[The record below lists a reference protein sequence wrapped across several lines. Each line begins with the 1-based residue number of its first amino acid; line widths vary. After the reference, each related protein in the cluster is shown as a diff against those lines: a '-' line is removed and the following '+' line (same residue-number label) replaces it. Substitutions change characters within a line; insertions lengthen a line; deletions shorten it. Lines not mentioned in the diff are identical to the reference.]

1 VAGRLGE
8 SATSGVGESLPLIN
22 ATVQIGG
29 TAFFPLLNNNAKNTV
44 RMLHSDGS
52 CAAAANGV
60 SPTPVIACF
69 AAQFDNVNDLQG
81 GILDIND
88 LEDKRANNNNLD
100 SITTVV
106 QGIRTNLGVD
116 KSAVGIFEDGSGTGA
131 SQYRI
136 RVTNLG
142 PDATTAN
149 FTITDP
155 QPANVIF
162 ESVVA
167 NADWNC
173 SSITPTLS
181 CTYVGASLP
190 ATGTNFKDLLL
201 NVTENGIAGQNI
213 TNTVSVATG
222 PFNFDTVPGND
233 SDTDITTIQ
242 SPPAAGTEKFL
253 LSVSSTSTTGATIG
267 GLTFENN
274 DLIIYD
280 PVSDTAVSFFD
291 NSALGYSVDDPNAVH
306 LLPNGQV
313 ILSANGNS
321 TIGSNNLAFQ
331 PNDLVKYDPITNLA
345 TTFFNGDDYPETTGV
360 NIDAAYVLDN
370 GDIIFSTASDV
381 ATGIGWSDS
390 DLVRFDGTNFSI
402 YLNAEDTDVFGAG
415 AANVDALYI
424 KVDPTDATAV
434 LDKFDLSSDNE
445 GTVISDDNIV
455 FGRDDVV
462 EFTIDTKDGGG
473 QPDATSAENLFFGNL
488 ATGIF
493 TANDANRRLN
503 ALHTLETGYLGLFAI
518 TQSQGGTACEA
529 GKVTISKLQGLS
541 STIDTDYYGSI
552 RLTTSTGTGTWTLD
566 SGSGTL
572 VDTTTNDG
580 QATYTFVPGDNGSV
594 TLSLGVEV
602 ATASIDINVT
612 NGIVTE
618 GAADDPLTFNPVV
631 TVVSYKDLFDTAA
644 FDTNDGASWANSW
657 QEIDDANGVNGA
669 NSGAGVAAGNIRIGS
684 GRLSLTSNASTDATG
699 RDPSL
704 TRRVD
709 LTSYTVTEDVFL
721 NFSYSYSSINT
732 SDSIVVEVSDDN
744 GSNWTQLA
752 AYTGF
757 SGTNA
762 SAITQ
767 SLNVS
772 TIGGTINDFT
782 NNLDIR
788 FRVANGYILAATFNV
803 LQVELR
809 TGSTDCN
816 AGSAFDHYEI
826 RIGGVT
832 GPAST
837 VVNGISCLRSEILIS
852 GHNGGDILTAPN
864 EMVTLRAFD
873 ENGVGRGSWAKAASS
888 LGAFVE
894 SGTLTDGTATYTFP
908 LNATQALFYYNYTN
922 PILTNDAFEDINFN
936 VVGSVVVDSQEDP
949 TLRMSPVIIK
959 FTNESNGLSDDFPN
973 QISGKSSNALPNS
986 SILTMQVLT
995 TSETDP
1001 SVCAPFVAPG
1011 QAFDF
1016 SFALECIDADTCNSG
1031 SLTNPATVNGTP
1043 IANVDSNG
1051 GANAVA
1057 YTNNVPLTF
1066 ATLAGK
1072 TAAPIVLNYQ
1082 DAGNV
1087 QLHASFDIPLNLDP
1101 TNIAARPAGAGT
1113 PLFASTNVFTVR
1125 PFGFDIDFSNDRANN
1140 LPNGDLSAATDS
1152 DSSRFAVAAIGFD
1165 TTITAVQYQLADD
1178 ANLDGVPDDGA
1189 ILADNLTTP
1198 NFGNDSTR
1206 ANYKVGVSSVTV
1218 APPGGFGTLTDS
1230 DFNGNGFVNGSQ
1242 THTMTFDEVG
1252 IIDLSAELQTSGG
1265 TSANYLDWGAG
1276 ISGSVDN
1283 VGRFYAASL
1292 QLEPATIPII
1302 SRPLTKLQSM
1312 CIMPSNDFTYMG
1324 EDFAIAGI
1332 LEAQN
1337 AVGARLRNYVDG
1349 YAKLDNTDLVGAFSA
1364 FVQLTG
1370 PDTNLSSRIAASTVS
1385 APAIAWP
1392 ANSVAEA
1399 NRGRGTLSGNLKF
1412 NRQAS
1417 GVEDGPF
1424 PAVSIGMSTQDSDA
1438 AALELGVDL
1447 DEVLPLANDTAL
1459 IGSEAFRYGR
1469 LLVENAYGPEEEPLD
1484 IPLQIQ
1490 YWDGAEFVVNTLDSC
1505 TTLFYDAT
1513 SGNAADRSLRL
1524 LTDVGSFE
1532 VNLSSGET
1540 VIEPD
1545 SVGVADV
1552 VVSILNGETKFAS
1565 TADVDGDSQADD
1577 RPFSASAPGLGNEGS
1592 AIVEFNLLDPQL
1604 PYLLDFLSYDWRT
1617 SGELED
1623 ETQDGDY
1630 TDNPRSRVEFGSYRG
1645 HDRVINWQE
1654 IYIGPTLGTP

>member
-1 VAGRLGE
+1 
-8 SATSGVGESLPLIN
+8 
-22 ATVQIGG
+22 
-29 TAFFPLLNNNAKNTV
+29 
-44 RMLHSDGS
+44 M
-52 CAAAANGV
+52 
-60 SPTPVIACF
+60 
-69 AAQFDNVNDLQG
+69 
-81 GILDIND
+81 
-88 LEDKRANNNNLD
+88 
-100 SITTVV
+100 
-106 QGIRTNLGVD
+106 
-116 KSAVGIFEDGSGTGA
+116 
-131 SQYRI
+131 
-136 RVTNLG
+136 
-142 PDATTAN
+142 
-149 FTITDP
+149 
-155 QPANVIF
+155 
-162 ESVVA
+162 
-167 NADWNC
+167 
-173 SSITPTLS
+173 
-181 CTYVGASLP
+181 
-190 ATGTNFKDLLL
+190 
-201 NVTENGIAGQNI
+201 
-213 TNTVSVATG
+213 
-222 PFNFDTVPGND
+222 
-233 SDTDITTIQ
+233 
-242 SPPAAGTEKFL
+242 
-253 LSVSSTSTTGATIG
+253 
-267 GLTFENN
+267 
-274 DLIIYD
+274 
-280 PVSDTAVSFFD
+280 
-291 NSALGYSVDDPNAVH
+291 
-306 LLPNGQV
+306 
-313 ILSANGNS
+313 
-321 TIGSNNLAFQ
+321 
-331 PNDLVKYDPITNLA
+331 
-345 TTFFNGDDYPETTGV
+345 
-360 NIDAAYVLDN
+360 
-370 GDIIFSTASDV
+370 
-381 ATGIGWSDS
+381 
-390 DLVRFDGTNFSI
+390 
-402 YLNAEDTDVFGAG
+402 
-415 AANVDALYI
+415 
-424 KVDPTDATAV
+424 
-434 LDKFDLSSDNE
+434 
-445 GTVISDDNIV
+445 
-455 FGRDDVV
+455 
-462 EFTIDTKDGGG
+462 
-473 QPDATSAENLFFGNL
+473 
-488 ATGIF
+488 
-493 TANDANRRLN
+493 
-503 ALHTLETGYLGLFAI
+503 
-518 TQSQGGTACEA
+518 
-529 GKVTISKLQGLS
+529 
-541 STIDTDYYGSI
+541 
-552 RLTTSTGTGTWTLD
+552 
-566 SGSGTL
+566 
-572 VDTTTNDG
+572 
-580 QATYTFVPGDNGSV
+580 
-594 TLSLGVEV
+594 
-602 ATASIDINVT
+602 
-612 NGIVTE
+612 
-618 GAADDPLTFNPVV
+618 
-631 TVVSYKDLFDTAA
+631 
-644 FDTNDGASWANSW
+644 
-657 QEIDDANGVNGA
+657 
-669 NSGAGVAAGNIRIGS
+669 
-684 GRLSLTSNASTDATG
+684 
-699 RDPSL
+699 
-704 TRRVD
+704 
-709 LTSYTVTEDVFL
+709 
-721 NFSYSYSSINT
+721 
-732 SDSIVVEVSDDN
+732 
-744 GSNWTQLA
+744 
-752 AYTGF
+752 
-757 SGTNA
+757 
-762 SAITQ
+762 
-767 SLNVS
+767 
-772 TIGGTINDFT
+772 
-782 NNLDIR
+782 
-788 FRVANGYILAATFNV
+788 
-803 LQVELR
+803 
-809 TGSTDCN
+809 
-816 AGSAFDHYEI
+816 
-826 RIGGVT
+826 
-832 GPAST
+832 
-837 VVNGISCLRSEILIS
+837 
-852 GHNGGDILTAPN
+852 
-864 EMVTLRAFD
+864 
-873 ENGVGRGSWAKAASS
+873 
-888 LGAFVE
+888 
-894 SGTLTDGTATYTFP
+894 
-908 LNATQALFYYNYTN
+908 
-922 PILTNDAFEDINFN
+922 TNDAFEDINFN

-1011 QAFDF
+1011 QTFDF

-1031 SLTNPATVNGTP
+1031 SLTNPTTVNGTT

-1066 ATLAGK
+1066 ATLASK

-1087 QLHASFDIPLNLDP
+1087 QLHASFDIPLSLDP
-1101 TNIAARPAGAGT
+1101 NNIAARPAGANT

-1140 LPNGDLSAATDS
+1140 LPNGNVSAATDAN
-1152 DSSRFAVAAIGFD
+1152 SSRFAVAAIGFD
-1165 TTITAVQYQLADD
+1165 TTVTAVQYQLADD

-1198 NFGNDSTR
+1198 NFGNDSTS
-1206 ANYKVGVSSVTV
+1206 ANYKVGVSSTTV

-1230 DFNGNGFVNGSQ
+1230 DFNGNAFVNGAQ

-1265 TSANYLDWGAG
+1265 ASANYLDWGAG

-1332 LEAQN
+1332 IEAQN